1 MDHIVLLICLF
12 PVVFMLHD
20 FEEIVMQQRWMERNA
35 DELSRRFPVLRK
47 QIMQLREL
55 STTDGMELLKWARIQ
70 NPDMEFIIISGV
82 SVYAVL
88 SQHYFLWMALFL
100 AFGIHL
106 LVHVGQ
112 FVLLRK
118 YIPAIVTSLL
128 CLPYAVYV
136 CYFFYSTGLFTA
148 MDFLLG
154 GILGVLIM
162 VLNLK
167 LAHALG
173 RRLDALI

>member
-1 MDHIVLLICLF
+1 
-12 PVVFMLHD
+12 
-20 FEEIVMQQRWMERNA
+20 
-35 DELSRRFPVLRK
+35 
-47 QIMQLREL
+47 MQLREL
-55 STTDGMELLKWARIQ
+55 STTGFAIAVAE
-70 NPDMEFIIISGV
+70 EFIIISGV

-154 GILGVLIM
+154 GILIDQ
-162 VLNLK
+162 
-167 LAHALG
+167 
-173 RRLDALI
+173 DALIPPTGLRIILCHPSLRISTK

>member
-12 PVVFMLHD
+12 PIVFMLHD
-20 FEEIVMQQRWMERNA
+20 FEEIIMQQRWMERNA

-55 STTDGMELLKWARIQ
+55 STTGFAIAVAE
-70 NPDMEFIIISGV
+70 EFIIISGV

-88 SQHYFLWMALFL
+88 SRHYFLWMALFL

-136 CYFFYSTGLFTA
+136 CYLFYSTGLFTA

-154 GILGVLIM
+154 GILGVLVM

>member
-1 MDHIVLLICLF
+1 MSV
-12 PVVFMLHD
+12 
-20 FEEIVMQQRWMERNA
+20 
-35 DELSRRFPVLRK
+35 SRRLHVAWFRRDHYATEVDGTECRWIVP

-55 STTDGMELLKWARIQ
+55 STTGFAIAVAE
-70 NPDMEFIIISGV
+70 EFIIISGV

-173 RRLDALI
+173 RRLDALIW

>member
-12 PVVFMLHD
+12 PIVFMLHD
-20 FEEIVMQQRWMERNA
+20 IEEIIMQQRWMERNA

-55 STTDGMELLKWARIQ
+55 STTGFAIAVAE
-70 NPDMEFIIISGV
+70 EFIIISGV

-88 SQHYFLWMALFL
+88 SRHYFLWMALFL

-154 GILGVLIM
+154 GILGVLVM

>member
-12 PVVFMLHD
+12 PVVFMLDD
-20 FEEIVMQQRWMERNA
+20 FEEIIMQQRWMERNA

-55 STTDGMELLKWARIQ
+55 SPTG
-70 NPDMEFIIISGV
+70 FIIISGV

-154 GILGVLIM
+154 
-162 VLNLK
+162 
-167 LAHALG
+167 
-173 RRLDALI
+173 